1 MKQTLFLSG
10 LILIAVSGPAVL
22 ADDEDQNCKLTVR
35 IINNDGD
42 RKVNV
47 LTKSAVS
54 KADCKQQGEEIKA
67 EELKKEDVKS
77 VVVSAGFKEKR
88 P

>member
-1 MKQTLFLSG
+1 MTQFLLMSG
-10 LILIAVSGPAVL
+10 LVLLLSTSPTAL
-22 ADDEDQNCKLTVR
+22 ADDDEQNCKLTVR

-47 LTKSAVS
+47 LTKNAVS
-54 KADCKQQGEEIKA
+54 KADCKQQAEDIKA